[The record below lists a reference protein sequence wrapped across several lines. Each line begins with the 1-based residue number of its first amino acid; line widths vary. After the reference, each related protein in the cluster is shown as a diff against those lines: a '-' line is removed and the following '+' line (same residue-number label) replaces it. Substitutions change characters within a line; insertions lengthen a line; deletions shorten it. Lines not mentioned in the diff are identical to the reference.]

1 MSKGNATLM
10 SKKRILSGMRP
21 TGRGTHLGNFVGALE
36 NWIRLQD
43 EYESYHMVADWH
55 MLTTDLEH
63 TSDIADNSLRVVI
76 DWLSA
81 GLSPEKSPLFIQ
93 SHVKEHAELS
103 LIFSML
109 VTVPRL
115 QRNPTLKEQVK
126 DLGLGANMSYGH
138 LGYPILQAADILIY
152 KAAAVPVGED
162 QASHVEITREIARRF
177 NNLFGDVFPEPK
189 TLLTKFAR
197 LPGLDAKKM
206 SKSLGNAIF
215 LSDSSDEI
223 MKKVMTAFTD
233 PKKIRKNDPGNPE
246 GCVVQAYHRRFH
258 PDDADEMDRAC
269 REGSLGCVEHKKSVA
284 IYLDTFLTP
293 IRERQHYYDNH
304 LDEVKDIIAD
314 GDRRAREAAQATMD
328 DVRKVMSM
336 G

>member
-1 MSKGNATLM
+1 M